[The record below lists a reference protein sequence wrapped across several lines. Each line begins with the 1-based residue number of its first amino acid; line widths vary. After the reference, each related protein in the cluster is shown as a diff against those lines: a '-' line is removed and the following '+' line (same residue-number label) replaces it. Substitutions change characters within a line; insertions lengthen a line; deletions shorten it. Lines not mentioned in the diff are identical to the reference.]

1 MCAEKESRQIHMGF
15 IDGHF
20 PSKTHMCLIYK
31 SEEERRSLIEKFI
44 SAAFQDNDRV
54 EYFYDE
60 WSAKEIRQCLSKYNI
75 DTEKAEASGQIRFRQ
90 TAKAYHPVGI
100 FKPES
105 MWQTLCDC
113 YDGGI
118 CDGFDG
124 VRLSGE
130 MTWALK
136 GVPGSDKLIEY
147 ESGIN
152 NLIESH
158 PMTVICQY
166 DANRFDGATLMDVL
180 RVHPYMIA
188 QGRIVSNPYYEDLS
202 KSI

>member
-1 MCAEKESRQIHMGF
+1 
-15 IDGHF
+15 
-20 PSKTHMCLIYK
+20 
-31 SEEERRSLIEKFI
+31 
-44 SAAFQDNDRV
+44 
-54 EYFYDE
+54 
-60 WSAKEIRQCLSKYNI
+60 
-75 DTEKAEASGQIRFRQ
+75 
-90 TAKAYHPVGI
+90 
-100 FKPES
+100 
-105 MWQTLCDC
+105 
-113 YDGGI
+113 
-118 CDGFDG
+118 
-124 VRLSGE
+124 

-166 DANRFDGATLMDVL
+166 DANQFDGATLMDVL